1 MPEAFATES
10 CGGRTKD
17 VTMQISRRMNVIGL
31 GTLSFV
37 VVIMAGV
44 YSFAQ
49 DKPQIF
55 QAVARGTGDQLRQ
68 SYGVAVEVTIDSYS
82 SPEDQ
87 QILMDTFLKDGN
99 RGMVDALKKMPVH
112 GKLWF
117 SGQAPY
123 DVTYIRELPTPA
135 GRKIRLVT
143 NRFVTLADISG
154 NAQQA
159 QDYNLSALELDLS
172 TEKGK
177 STGVFFPACEF
188 SMEKEKGIKIEAYR
202 NPWRLDEIT
211 EKKSR

>member
-1 MPEAFATES
+1 M
-10 CGGRTKD
+10 D
-17 VTMQISRRMNVIGL
+17 DTMQISRRRNLIGL
-31 GTLSFV
+31 GTVSFV
-37 VVIMAGV
+37 VVILAGV

-49 DKPQIF
+49 DKPQVF

-68 SYGVAVEVTIDSYS
+68 SYGVAVEVTIESYS

-87 QILMDTFLKDGN
+87 QILMDAFLKDGN
-99 RGMVDALKKMPVH
+99 QGMVNALKKMPVR

-117 SGQAPY
+117 SGQAAY
-123 DVTYIRELPTPA
+123 DITYTRELPTPT

-154 NAQQA
+154 HAQQA

-188 SMEKEKGIKIEAYR
+188 SMEKEKGIRIEAYQ
-202 NPWRLDEIT
+202 NPWRLDELK
-211 EKKSR
+211 EKKGK

>member
-1 MPEAFATES
+1 
-10 CGGRTKD
+10 
-17 VTMQISRRMNVIGL
+17 MQISKKMNLIGL
-31 GTLSFV
+31 GTLIFV
-37 VVIMAGV
+37 VVILGGV

-55 QAVARGTGDQLRQ
+55 QALAKGTGDQLRQ
-68 SYGVAVEVTIDSYS
+68 SYGVAVEVTIESYA

-87 QILMDTFLKDGN
+87 QVLMDAFLKDGN
-99 RGMVDALKKMPVH
+99 QGMVNALKKMPVR

-123 DVTYIRELPTPA
+123 DVTYIRELRTA
-135 GRKIRLVT
+135 TGRTIRLVT

-154 NAQQA
+154 HAQQA
-159 QDYNLSALELDLS
+159 QDYNLSALELNLS

-188 SMEKEKGIKIEAYR
+188 SMEKEKGIRIEAYR
-202 NPWRLDEIT
+202 NPWRLDDIK
-211 EKKSR
+211 EKKDK

>member
-1 MPEAFATES
+1 MES
-10 CGGRTKD
+10 QLK
-17 VTMQISRRMNVIGL
+17 SPS
-31 GTLSFV
+31 SF
-37 VVIMAGV
+37 
-44 YSFAQ
+44 
-49 DKPQIF
+49 
-55 QAVARGTGDQLRQ
+55 
-68 SYGVAVEVTIDSYS
+68 S

-99 RGMVDALKKMPVH
+99 RGMVDALKKMPVR
-112 GKLWF
+112 GS
-117 SGQAPY
+117 SGSV
-123 DVTYIRELPTPA
+123 DRLRTTSHIRELPTPT

-159 QDYNLSALELDLS
+159 QDYNLSALRTRSERG
-172 TEKGK
+172 KGK

>member
-1 MPEAFATES
+1 MKA
-10 CGGRTKD
+10 
-17 VTMQISRRMNVIGL
+17 SRRINLIGL

-37 VVIMAGV
+37 LVILAGV

-49 DKPQIF
+49 DNPQIF
-55 QAVARGTGDQLRQ
+55 QAIAKGTGDQLGQ
-68 SYGVAVEVTIDSYS
+68 SYGVAVEVTIESYS

-87 QILMDTFLKDGN
+87 QILMDAFLKDGN
-99 RGMVDALKKMPVH
+99 QGLVNALKKMPVR

-117 SGQAPY
+117 SGQAAY
-123 DVTYIRELPTPA
+123 DITYIRELLTPT

-143 NRFVTLADISG
+143 NRFVTLAEITG
-154 NAQQA
+154 HAQKA

-188 SMEKEKGIKIEAYR
+188 SMEKEKGIRIEAYR
-202 NPWRLDEIT
+202 NPWRLDEIK
-211 EKKSR
+211 EKKGK